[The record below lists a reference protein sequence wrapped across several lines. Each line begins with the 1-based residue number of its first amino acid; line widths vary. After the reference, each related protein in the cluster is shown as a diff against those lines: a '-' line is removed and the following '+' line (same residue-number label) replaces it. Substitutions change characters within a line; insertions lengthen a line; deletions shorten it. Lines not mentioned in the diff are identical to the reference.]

1 MSSDKNRS
9 QRLQPS
15 SVASSPPR
23 TPNSAPPIIVLPKR
37 RIIPAPLTANSLHP
51 VEKEIERL
59 TAACEEHERVIRSTL
74 STVRH
79 HIMTNTQG
87 ILERLSKVDDDAEA
101 ITASIQ
107 QAIQSSIPQFQ
118 SNLRES
124 LQLRSGDVELMR
136 ERTTPW
142 RDVVDEDGAARL
154 GVSTGGI
161 GALRAKKL
169 KRVEGGGGEADAL
182 TRVELWADEVEMYL
196 NNEIIRANESTKV
209 KRARQIGLY
218 YAILY
223 SLMVLGIMGGI
234 FLLYYP
240 SAAIW
245 GWIRP

>member
-1 MSSDKNRS
+1 MSSDQTRS
-9 QRLQPS
+9 QRLKPS
-15 SVASSPPR
+15 SITSSPSP
-23 TPNSAPPIIVLPKR
+23 TPKSAPPIIAPPKR

-59 TAACEEHERVIRSTL
+59 TSACEEHERVIRSTL

-79 HIMTNTQG
+79 HIITNAQG
-87 ILERLSKVDDDAEA
+87 ILERLSKVDDDAE
-101 ITASIQ
+101 TL
-107 QAIQSSIPQFQ
+107 QSSIPQFQ
-118 SNLRES
+118 SNLREN

-142 RDVVDEDGAARL
+142 KDVVDEDGAAL
-154 GVSTGGI
+154 LSVSTNGI
-161 GALRAKKL
+161 GASHAKKL

-196 NNEIIRANESTKV
+196 NNEIIRVNESTKV

-223 SLMVLGIMGGI
+223 SLMVLGIIGGS
-234 FLLYYP
+234 FLLYNP

-245 GWIRP
+245 EWMRE

>member
-1 MSSDKNRS
+1 
-9 QRLQPS
+9 
-15 SVASSPPR
+15 
-23 TPNSAPPIIVLPKR
+23 
-37 RIIPAPLTANSLHP
+37 
-51 VEKEIERL
+51 
-59 TAACEEHERVIRSTL
+59 
-74 STVRH
+74 
-79 HIMTNTQG
+79 
-87 ILERLSKVDDDAEA
+87 
-101 ITASIQ
+101 
-107 QAIQSSIPQFQ
+107 
-118 SNLRES
+118 
-124 LQLRSGDVELMR
+124 MR
-136 ERTTPW
+136 YVP
-142 RDVVDEDGAARL
+142 
-154 GVSTGGI
+154 
-161 GALRAKKL
+161 KKL

>member
-1 MSSDKNRS
+1 MSSDQTRS

-15 SVASSPPR
+15 SIASSPSPA
-23 TPNSAPPIIVLPKR
+23 PKSAPPIIAPPKR
-37 RIIPAPLTANSLHP
+37 RIIPASLTANSLHP

-59 TAACEEHERVIRSTL
+59 TTACEEHERVIRSTL

-79 HIMTNTQG
+79 HIMTNAQG

-101 ITASIQ
+101 L
-107 QAIQSSIPQFQ
+107 QSSIPQFQ
-118 SNLRES
+118 SNLREN
-124 LQLRSGDVELMR
+124 LQLRNGDVELMR

-142 RDVVDEDGAARL
+142 KDVVDEDGAAL
-154 GVSTGGI
+154 LSVSTDGI
-161 GALRAKKL
+161 GTLHAKKL

-196 NNEIIRANESTKV
+196 NNEIIRVNESTKV

-223 SLMVLGIMGGI
+223 SLMVLGIIGGS

-245 GWIRP
+245 EWMRE

>member
-1 MSSDKNRS
+1 MSSDQTRS
-9 QRLQPS
+9 QRLKPS
-15 SVASSPPR
+15 SITSSPSP
-23 TPNSAPPIIVLPKR
+23 TPKSAPPIIAPPKR

-59 TAACEEHERVIRSTL
+59 TSACEEHERVIRSTL

-79 HIMTNTQG
+79 HIITNAQG
-87 ILERLSKVDDDAEA
+87 ILERLSKVDDDAE
-101 ITASIQ
+101 TL
-107 QAIQSSIPQFQ
+107 QSSIPQFQ
-118 SNLRES
+118 SNLREN

-142 RDVVDEDGAARL
+142 KDVVDEDGAAL
-154 GVSTGGI
+154 LSVSTNGI
-161 GALRAKKL
+161 GASHAKKL

-196 NNEIIRANESTKV
+196 NNEIIRVNESTKV

-218 YAILY
+218 YAFLY
-223 SLMVLGIMGGI
+223 SLMVLGIIGGS
-234 FLLYYP
+234 FLLYNP

-245 GWIRP
+245 EWMRE

>member
-1 MSSDKNRS
+1 MSSDQTGS
-9 QRLQPS
+9 QRLKPS
-15 SVASSPPR
+15 STVSSPSP
-23 TPNSAPPIIVLPKR
+23 TPKSAPPIIAPPKR

-59 TAACEEHERVIRSTL
+59 TSACEEHERVIRSTL

-79 HIMTNTQG
+79 HIMTNAQG

-101 ITASIQ
+101 L
-107 QAIQSSIPQFQ
+107 QSSIPQFQ
-118 SNLRES
+118 SNLREN

-142 RDVVDEDGAARL
+142 KDVVDEDGAAL
-154 GVSTGGI
+154 LSVSTNGI
-161 GALRAKKL
+161 GALHAKKL

-196 NNEIIRANESTKV
+196 NNEIIRVNESTKV

-223 SLMVLGIMGGI
+223 SLIVLGIIGGS

-245 GWIRP
+245 EWMRE

>member
-1 MSSDKNRS
+1 MSSDQTGS
-9 QRLQPS
+9 QRLKPS
-15 SVASSPPR
+15 STVSSPSP
-23 TPNSAPPIIVLPKR
+23 TPKSAPPIIAPPKR

-59 TAACEEHERVIRSTL
+59 TSACEEHERVIRSTL

-79 HIMTNTQG
+79 HIMTNAQG

-107 QAIQSSIPQFQ
+107 QALQSSIPQFQ
-118 SNLRES
+118 SNLREN

-142 RDVVDEDGAARL
+142 KDVVDEDGAAL
-154 GVSTGGI
+154 LSVSTNGI
-161 GALRAKKL
+161 GALHAKKL

-196 NNEIIRANESTKV
+196 NNEIIRVNESTKV

-223 SLMVLGIMGGI
+223 SLIVLGIIGGS

-245 GWIRP
+245 EWMRE

>member
-161 GALRAKKL
+161 GALRAKKTQ
-169 KRVEGGGGEADAL
+169 KSGR
-182 TRVELWADEVEMYL
+182 
-196 NNEIIRANESTKV
+196 
-209 KRARQIGLY
+209 
-218 YAILY
+218 
-223 SLMVLGIMGGI
+223 
-234 FLLYYP
+234 
-240 SAAIW
+240 W
-245 GWIRP
+245 GWRGRCSHTGRTLGR

>member
-1 MSSDKNRS
+1 MSSDQNRS

-15 SVASSPPR
+15 SVASSPSR
-23 TPNSAPPIIVLPKR
+23 TPKSAPPIIVPPKR
-37 RIIPAPLTANSLHP
+37 RIIPASLTANSLHP
-51 VEKEIERL
+51 VEKEIGRL

-79 HIMTNTQG
+79 HIMTNAQG
-87 ILERLSKVDDDAEA
+87 ILERLAKVDDDAEA

-107 QAIQSSIPQFQ
+107 QALQSSIPQFQ
-118 SNLRES
+118 SNLREC

-142 RDVVDEDGAARL
+142 RDVVDDDGAAL
-154 GVSTGGI
+154 LSVSTGGI
-161 GALRAKKL
+161 GTSRAKKL

-196 NNEIIRANESTKV
+196 NNEIIRVNESTKI

-223 SLMVLGIMGGI
+223 SLMVLGIMGGT

-245 GWIRP
+245 GRIKK